1 MPRIAVDTASAGLLS
16 GEVDMSTA
24 SIAQMVKENVDL
36 EKTFGVSSQFAET
49 LRGAYEELADSTTRG
64 DQEECLLHLLCI
76 CCICC
81 CHINNDIDDDVYY
94 SSYLESPQ
102 QQSMDLESPQQQ
114 SMGDSV
120 TQARRP
126 TGFHSLLDLSA
137 ATSEDFRA
145 FMGSKEMINREKLG
159 YFLFGSK
166 FGQPEADQ
174 LKECVEQ
181 LKAAGPD
188 LIHKDH
194 PEFQDLLQKAKGKD
208 MKAFAQLLRLVGSA
222 TVLKHGAAVA
232 EKGLDAM
239 KLGQCGKV
247 LCAGDLSYELDET
260 GLHKCT
266 WSCPGDEM
274 PDKFQVVAAD
284 FRGAEKKIKM
294 TVQELENSGK
304 MFEEDAQQDPEH
316 FGKSKI
322 YKAIKGMNFKFHNAF
337 SEDPLKLFQ
346 MKAPTDLGSEYP
358 NAMRYHGKCR
368 SKEFELAERVLFTGS
383 NPSIPTDGIVKV
395 VRLLGKTW
403 FKKTLQSD
411 EVEVKYLGEQVIVQ
425 RSELKRQNLGRVKL
439 DEDLQD
445 WMKSTGDT
453 LEVDLSTLA
462 NDPSRRQSKATF
474 WFPLAPPKTKDE

>member
-49 LRGAYEELADSTTRG
+49 LRGAYEELADSTSG
-64 DQEECLLHLLCI
+64 NELEFLLI
-76 CCICC
+76 CCICADC
-81 CHINNDIDDDVYY
+81 CTDWCNAIHGNTHHGNHRRDRR

-102 QQSMDLESPQQQ
+102 QHSMDDSESIEAPRA
-114 SMGDSV
+114 DD
-120 TQARRP
+120 
-126 TGFHSLLDLSA
+126 GFHSLLDLSA
-137 ATSEDFRA
+137 ATSEHFRA

-166 FGQPEADQ
+166 FGRPEADQ

-222 TVLKHGAAVA
+222 AVLKHGAAVA

-284 FRGAEKKIKM
+284 FRGAEKKINM
-294 TVQELENSGK
+294 TVQELENKGK

-316 FGKSKI
+316 FEKSKI
-322 YKAIKGMNFKFHNAF
+322 YTAIKGMNFKFHNAF

-395 VRLLGKTW
+395 VRLPGKTW

-411 EVEVKYLGEQVIVQ
+411 EVEVKYLGEQVIVK

-439 DEDLQD
+439 DGDLQD

-453 LEVDLSTLA
+453 LEVDLSTPA
-462 NDPSRRQSKATF
+462 NDPSRRQSKDTF